1 MALLSMRPLTRRLA
15 DAGSDPVRRTAAD
28 AWLLLQGTAAATAAW
43 AIAKYVL
50 DHEQP
55 FFAPIAALIALNTS
69 LGERGLNAVRL
80 LQGVILGIVIGE
92 VTLAA
97 LAGGYAS
104 MAVAIFAATALARA
118 LGGTRIVIAQAA
130 ISAILII
137 ALADSEAGVERL
149 TDALI
154 GAGVAL
160 VFSQLLFSPEPV
172 ALLRRAEAAV
182 LERIACGLTLTARAL
197 ERDDDELAEQ
207 AIVAIRE
214 LPDDVSEL
222 RRMRRASSRV
232 ARRTLVWR
240 RHSTLVVREN
250 ENADHLDLLAGS
262 CLLLARFAPSLP
274 SPERRALEPSVRG
287 LAGVLAELAHELGD
301 RETRQRAADRALEVA
316 NTVSGAD
323 APAGSTLALAVTG
336 VRLVAADLMVFAG
349 VNLDDAVEAVREG
362 ILEQRVAAPAPAP
375 RRRFGRLRRRLTR
388 DARRE

>member
-1 MALLSMRPLTRRLA
+1 MTLLSLRPVMRRLA
-15 DAGSDPVRRTAAD
+15 GAGSRAVGRTVAD
-28 AWLLLQGTAAATAAW
+28 AWLLLQATAAATAAW

-80 LQGVILGIVIGE
+80 LQGVILGIVVGE
-92 VTLAA
+92 ATLVV

-104 MAVAIFAATALARA
+104 LAVAIFAATALARA

-130 ISAILII
+130 VSAILII
-137 ALADSEAGVERL
+137 ALADTEAGVERL

-182 LERIACGLTLTARAL
+182 LERIARGLTLTARAL

-207 AIVAIRE
+207 AIAAIRE

-240 RHSTLVVREN
+240 GHSALVVREN

-262 CLLLARFAPSLP
+262 CLLLARFAPSLS
-274 SPERRALEPSVRG
+274 SPERRALEASVRG
-287 LAGVLAELAHELGD
+287 LAAVLAELAHELGD

-316 NTVSGAD
+316 NAVPGAD
-323 APAGSTLALAVTG
+323 APAGSTLALAVAG
-336 VRLVAADLMVFAG
+336 VRLVATDVMVFAG

-362 ILEQRVAAPAPAP
+362 ILEQRVATPAPVP
-375 RRRFGRLRRRLTR
+375 GRRFSRLRRRLTR
-388 DARRE
+388 

>member
-1 MALLSMRPLTRRLA
+1 MTLLSSQPVMRRLA
-15 DAGSDPVRRTAAD
+15 AAGARAVGRTVAD
-28 AWLLLQGTAAATAAW
+28 AWLLLQATAAATAAW
-43 AIAKYVL
+43 VIAKYVL

-92 VTLAA
+92 LTLAA

-130 ISAILII
+130 VSAILVI
-137 ALADSEAGVERL
+137 ALADAEAGVERL
-149 TDALI
+149 IDAVI

-182 LERIACGLTLTARAL
+182 LERIARGLTLTARAL

-214 LPDDVSEL
+214 LPDDVTAL
-222 RRMRRASSRV
+222 RRIRRASSRV

-240 RHSTLVVREN
+240 GHSALVVHEN

-262 CLLLARFAPSLP
+262 CLLLARFAPSLS

-287 LAGVLAELAHELGD
+287 LAGVLAELARELGD

-336 VRLVAADLMVFAG
+336 VRLVATDLMVFAG

-375 RRRFGRLRRRLTR
+375 GRRFSRLRRLLTR
-388 DARRE
+388 